1 RVLKCLLG
9 FEYARFC
16 PCIAEAYAIRE
27 ALSWLKTLSLDNVL
41 IKSNRLLLF
50 VSALSYPLSDA
61 YQLGNPFISAN
72 GLVICRPH
80 GMRYSSHDFV

>member
-27 ALSWLKTLSLDNVL
+27 ALSWLKALSLDNVL
-41 IKSNRLLLF
+41 IKSNCLLF

-61 YQLGNPFISAN
+61 HQL
-72 GLVICRPH
+72 
-80 GMRYSSHDFV
+80 